1 MGKQL
6 PYEYR
11 KSPPVL
17 AAIMISGH
25 FGFEKL
31 KTALR
36 PALGSYANFL
46 LDIIQREGQPKGKW

>member
-1 MGKQL
+1 VYSKTAKTYLTMGKQL

-36 PALGSYANFL
+36 PALGSYANFC
-46 LDIIQREGQPKGKW
+46 